1 MLTLASNLE
10 AARSQMA
17 FTLGFHIILASLGV
31 ALPALMLIANY
42 RGLRRNDAD
51 ALELAQRW
59 SKAVAVTFAVGAVT
73 GTVLSF
79 EFGLLWPAFTGRF
92 GKVFGVL
99 FAIEGIC
106 FFLEAIF
113 IAIYIFGWKRLS
125 PWTHFWMGVPV
136 VVTGLGG
143 AFSVV
148 AVNSWMNQPQGY
160 SPTTGDVTSV
170 EPLKVIFNPAVP
182 YEVPHMILAA
192 YLVTGFL
199 VASIYAVGM
208 LRGRRDRIHR
218 LGLLI
223 PLTVACIV
231 TPIQFAVGD
240 SAARAIAKDQPIK
253 FAAMECV
260 ETTSSDVTEYLGGR
274 CTSSGV
280 KGGIGIPGL
289 DSWLVGWSTEHEG
302 DRARL
307 GAARRSPAGQ
317 HDAALGLRRDG
328 GDLHAADRPRAV
340 VRHRLVAQEGL
351 PAVALVP
358 SRNSRLGRRRRDR
371 TGVRLDRDGGWAP
384 ALDRLQRHAHL
395 GCSHAGGRD
404 LVHLCRCRRA
414 LRRAGRNTDHHT
426 ASDVATLA
434 ERRRRGRRRPVRPGV
449 EAALRRRDRGLAM
462 SEADAV
468 AIVLWIGATLYA
480 VFGGAD
486 FGAGLWSLLAGG
498 GDRGRRPREL
508 IDWAI
513 GPVWE
518 ANHVW
523 LIFVLVVLWTGFSS
537 AFEAIF
543 STLFIPL
550 SLAALGI
557 VLRGSGFAFQHT
569 ARRAGGRV
577 LAATLFGVASLLTP
591 FFMGTVVGAIAGGRV
606 PVGNAAGDAVTS
618 WCNPLSLV
626 IGALFVATG
635 AYLAAVFLVS
645 DARRAGAPDLE
656 RYFRNRAIVTAF
668 VTGALA
674 AAGLVALH
682 QDARFVFDGLTHE
695 GLPLVIV
702 SLLCGVAVLVLLH
715 RGARRGARPLAAGAV
730 AAVIWGWGVAQHPYL
745 LPQQLTIA
753 DAAAPIATLTAL
765 LIVFGVA
772 VAVVLPA
779 LALLFTLVQRNLVA
793 ETPQPT
799 SRPSAPPPTGR

>member
-125 PWTHFWMGVPV
+125 PWTHFWTGVPV

-223 PLTVACIV
+223 PLTVACIA

-260 ETTSSDVTEYLGGR
+260 QTTSTDVTEYLGGR

-289 DSWLVGWSTEHEG
+289 DSFLVGWSTSTQVTG
-302 DRARL
+302 LDSVPPDDRP
-307 GAARRSPAGQ
+307 PANTML
-317 HDAALGLRRDG
+317 HWAFDAMVGICTLLIGLGLWFGIGWWRTKDFPQSRWF
-328 GDLHAADRPRAV
+328 LRAT
-340 VRHRLVAQEGL
+340 
-351 PAVALVP
+351 AV
-358 SRNSRLGRRRRDR
+358 
-371 TGVRLDRDGGWAP
+371 
-384 ALDRLQRHAHL
+384 
-395 GCSHAGGRD
+395 
-404 LVHLCRCRRA
+404 
-414 LRRAGRNTDHHT
+414 
-426 ASDVATLA
+426 
-434 ERRRRGRRRPVRPGV
+434 
-449 EAALRRRDRGLAM
+449 
-462 SEADAV
+462 
-468 AIVLWIGATLYA
+468 
-480 VFGGAD
+480 
-486 FGAGLWSLLAGG
+486 
-498 GDRGRRPREL
+498 
-508 IDWAI
+508 
-513 GPVWE
+513 
-518 ANHVW
+518 
-523 LIFVLVVLWTGFSS
+523 
-537 AFEAIF
+537 
-543 STLFIPL
+543 
-550 SLAALGI
+550 
-557 VLRGSGFAFQHT
+557 SG
-569 ARRAGGRV
+569 
-577 LAATLFGVASLLTP
+577 
-591 FFMGTVVGAIAGGRV
+591 
-606 PVGNAAGDAVTS
+606 
-618 WCNPLSLV
+618 
-626 IGALFVATG
+626 
-635 AYLAAVFLVS
+635 
-645 DARRAGAPDLE
+645 
-656 RYFRNRAIVTAF
+656 
-668 VTGALA
+668 
-674 AAGLVALH
+674 
-682 QDARFVFDGLTHE
+682 
-695 GLPLVIV
+695 
-702 SLLCGVAVLVLLH
+702 
-715 RGARRGARPLAAGAV
+715 V
-730 AAVIWGWGVAQHPYL
+730 AAVIALECGWIVTEVGRQPWIVYNVMRTSDAVTQADGIWFTFAGVVALYVAL
-745 LPQQLTIA
+745 G
-753 DAAAPIATLTAL
+753 ATLIITLRAMSRRWRNGDDGD
-765 LIVFGVA
+765 VDVPYGPESKPPSDVVTGVS
-772 VAVVLPA
+772 
-779 LALLFTLVQRNLVA
+779 Q
-793 ETPQPT
+793 
-799 SRPSAPPPTGR
+799 